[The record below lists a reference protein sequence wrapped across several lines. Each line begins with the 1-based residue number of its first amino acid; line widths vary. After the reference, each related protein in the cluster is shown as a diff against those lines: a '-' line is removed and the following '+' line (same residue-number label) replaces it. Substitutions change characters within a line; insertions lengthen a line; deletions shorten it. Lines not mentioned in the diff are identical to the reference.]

1 MVKSFEW
8 CKKSAESGNII
19 AQNRLALNYELG
31 IGVQRDLEQ
40 SFFWYLKSAESGNV
54 SAQFNVSI
62 AYEEAEGT
70 HMDLEKSLFWAEKA
84 ANANDFQSCLRAG
97 RLYKNE
103 IGIKINLEKSYYYFL
118 QATKSK
124 DERVLSVAHKE
135 VKEFQMKGLT
145 KLAHFHF
152 EKMYLMLSYDHE
164 RIGKFND
171 VSFYFQKLK

>member
-1 MVKSFEW
+1 VVQHCSIFGRNTFTKHFSN
-8 CKKSAESGNII
+8 KY
-19 AQNRLALNYELG
+19 AQNQLAINYELG

-54 SAQFNVSI
+54 SAQFNISI
-62 AYEEAEGT
+62 AYEKGEGT
-70 HMDLEKSLFWAEKA
+70 HIDLEKSLFWAEKA

-124 DERVLSVAHKE
+124 DESSQRSERVSKE
-135 VKEFQMKGLT
+135 GLT
-145 KLAHFHF
+145 KMAYFHF
-152 EKMYLMLSYDHE
+152 EKMYLLLSYDHE
-164 RIGKFND
+164 RIGNSMMFLFIFK
-171 VSFYFQKLK
+171 S